1 MRKSRFTETQIIGIL
16 KSVEAGRLVKDVC
29 REHSVSEATYYQW
42 KSKYGGMEASDIKRL
57 KKVYRAYCQLKMNL
71 RRIGKK
77 RLPSRHPRPLAVP
90 VEINKSW
97 SIDFMSDALWC
108 GRRFRTLNVVDD
120 FNREVLAIEID
131 LNLPASRVIRVL
143 ERIVAWR
150 GFPEQIRTDNGPE
163 FISASLADWAQKHE
177 IHLEPGKP
185 MQNGFIERFNRSY
198 RQGVLDMY
206 VFKSLQEVKERT
218 EQWMNDYNEQCPHDS
233 LDGMTPVE
241 YRLFHQPQ
249 NSSNTWH

>member
-1 MRKSRFTETQIIGIL
+1 
-16 KSVEAGRLVKDVC
+16 
-29 REHSVSEATYYQW
+29 
-42 KSKYGGMEASDIKRL
+42 
-57 KKVYRAYCQLKMNL
+57 MNR

-77 RLPSRHPRPLAVP
+77 RLPTRDPQPLAVP
-90 VEINKSW
+90 GEINKSW

-108 GRRFRTLNVVDD
+108 GRRFRTFNVVDD

-150 GFPEQIRTDNGPE
+150 GFPSQIRMDNGTE
-163 FISASLADWAQKHE
+163 FISATLADWAQKHDV
-177 IHLEPGKP
+177 HLEFIEPGRP
-185 MQNGFIERFNRSY
+185 MKNGFIERFNRSH

-206 VFKSLQEVKERT
+206 VFKNLQEVKERT
-218 EQWMNDYNEQCPHDS
+218 ELWMNDYNEHPHNS
-233 LDGMTPVE
+233 LNGMTPVE